1 MLSWLYWAIGVREK
15 QNNSITPHSMG
26 KIPEQKFI
34 NYARDIV
41 KNNDDVEPHKN
52 IYEYK
57 TFERSLKQK
66 NQQKMYSKYYDF
78 FNHS

>member
-1 MLSWLYWAIGVREK
+1 MWSFIKWAVGVREEK
-15 QNNSITPHSMG
+15 NSMTHNSMS
-26 KIPEQKFI
+26 KLPDNKFI
-34 NYARDIV
+34 NYARDIGE
-41 KNNDDVEPHKN
+41 NNDDVEPHKN

>member
-1 MLSWLYWAIGVREK
+1 MWSFIKWAVGVREK
-15 QNNSITPHSMG
+15 NNTINPNSMG
-26 KIPEQKFI
+26 IIPDDKFI
-34 NYARDIV
+34 NYARDVV
-41 KNNDDVEPHKN
+41 KNNDDNETHKN

-66 NQQKMYSKYYDF
+66 NQQKEYSKYYDF

>member
-1 MLSWLYWAIGVREK
+1 MWSFIKWAVGVREEK
-15 QNNSITPHSMG
+15 NSMTHNSMG
-26 KIPEQKFI
+26 KLPENKFI
-34 NYARDIV
+34 N
-41 KNNDDVEPHKN
+41 N

-66 NQQKMYSKYYDF
+66 NQQKMYSKYYDY